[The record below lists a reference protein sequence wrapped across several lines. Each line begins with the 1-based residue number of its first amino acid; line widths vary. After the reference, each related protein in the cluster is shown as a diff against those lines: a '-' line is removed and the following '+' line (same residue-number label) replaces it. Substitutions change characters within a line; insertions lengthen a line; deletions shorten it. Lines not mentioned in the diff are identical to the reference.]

1 MIGTLTLTPIAVPRT
16 IDGPD
21 ARDFV
26 TGAEVLNRS
35 VAFDIGSD
43 HLRRDAA
50 ETLPGWQD
58 QTDTLHGGLVA
69 RRDEVVVGALIYEGP
84 QAAAATELEFELG
97 VAPESRGTG
106 IETALLAALEE
117 AARLLGRTT
126 LQTYATHATDT
137 GLPMLPSPTGF
148 GGVPLDE
155 QTRVYQEHGFTLQ
168 QVERNSAF
176 PLAGDLTPVRERLAS
191 AEAFAGPDYRTV
203 TWSGRAPAE
212 YVAAFAFALSRMST
226 DVPSGGL
233 TITEE
238 AWDAGRVRRREA
250 RLAAAGM
257 LVSVA
262 AVVHEPTGT
271 VVAYNELAIG
281 SDRTRPIHQWGTLVV
296 REHRG
301 RRLGTIVTCANILHW
316 RETVPTSPFISTFNA
331 EENRPML
338 DVNEALG
345 FTPIAIGGAWQR
357 TLD

>member
-1 MIGTLTLTPIAVPRT
+1 MIDTLTLTPIAVPRT
-16 IDGPD
+16 SDGPD

-26 TGAEVLNRS
+26 AAAEVLNRS

-106 IETALLAALEE
+106 IET
-117 AARLLGRTT
+117 
-126 LQTYATHATDT
+126 
-137 GLPMLPSPTGF
+137 
-148 GGVPLDE
+148 
-155 QTRVYQEHGFTLQ
+155 
-168 QVERNSAF
+168 
-176 PLAGDLTPVRERLAS
+176 
-191 AEAFAGPDYRTV
+191 EAFAGPDYRTV

-212 YVAAFAFALSRMST
+212 YLAAFAFALSRMST

-238 AWDAGRVRRREA
+238 TWDAGRVRRREA

-262 AVVHEPTGT
+262 GVVHEPTGT

-281 SDRTRPIHQWGTLVV
+281 SDRTRPTHQWGTLVV

-301 RRLGTIVTCANILHW
+301 PHGQRDSR
-316 RETVPTSPFISTFNA
+316 
-331 EENRPML
+331 
-338 DVNEALG
+338 
-345 FTPIAIGGAWQR
+345 WQCGQK
-357 TLD
+357 

>member
-1 MIGTLTLTPIAVPRT
+1 MIDTLTLTPIAVPRT
-16 IDGPD
+16 SDGPD

-26 TGAEVLNRS
+26 AAAEVLNRS

-148 GGVPLDE
+148 GGVPLDGCAGARRGSPPRGCSCRWRRSS
-155 QTRVYQEHGFTLQ
+155 TSRPAPSSPTTSW
-168 QVERNSAF
+168 RSAATARGR
-176 PLAGDLTPVRERLAS
+176 PTSGARSSSAS
-191 AEAFAGPDYRTV
+191 T
-203 TWSGRAPAE
+203 
-212 YVAAFAFALSRMST
+212 
-226 DVPSGGL
+226 
-233 TITEE
+233 
-238 AWDAGRVRRREA
+238 
-250 RLAAAGM
+250 
-257 LVSVA
+257 
-262 AVVHEPTGT
+262 
-271 VVAYNELAIG
+271 
-281 SDRTRPIHQWGTLVV
+281 
-296 REHRG
+296 G